1 MKDLTPCVF
10 IFLPALSAQR
20 EAYSI
25 NPAQR
30 SLHSLDMGGNIP

>member
-10 IFLPALSAQR
+10 LSAQR